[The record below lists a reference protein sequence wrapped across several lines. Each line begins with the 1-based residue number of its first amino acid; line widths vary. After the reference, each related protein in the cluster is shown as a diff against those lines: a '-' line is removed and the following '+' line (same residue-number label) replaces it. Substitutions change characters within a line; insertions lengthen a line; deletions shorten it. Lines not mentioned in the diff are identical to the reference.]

1 VAHEVADRGVSAHV
15 LYPGWVPTPMGLA
28 ALDRGIPMPPRPVR
42 RSEEQVSELVLE
54 RMGGDTIEL
63 NASLLP
69 IMAPVARA
77 LFPKAYRK
85 SVAKQH
91 GHRTPASG

>member
-1 VAHEVADRGVSAHV
+1 
-15 LYPGWVPTPMGLA
+15 M
-28 ALDRGIPMPPRPVR
+28 R
-42 RSEEQVSELVLE
+42 RSEEQISDLVLE

-69 IMAPVARA
+69 VMAPLARA
-77 LFPKAYRK
+77 LFPKTYRK

-91 GHRTPASG
+91 GH